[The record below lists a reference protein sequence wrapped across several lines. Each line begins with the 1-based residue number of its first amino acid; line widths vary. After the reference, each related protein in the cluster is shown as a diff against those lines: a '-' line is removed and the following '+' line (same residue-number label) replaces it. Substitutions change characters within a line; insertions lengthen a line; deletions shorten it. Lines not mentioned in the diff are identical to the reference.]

1 MDKKLLRG
9 ATVIT
14 MVSGRPDAERLDILV
29 EGDQISIVAP
39 GLDVPDADAVDYSG
53 RIIIPGL
60 VNAHLHSWQ
69 AALRCVG
76 ANWTLLEYLAKAHGG
91 LASHYTPE
99 DMRIAALASALNQIN
114 CGTTTIGDWCHNA
127 RTPEH
132 ADAAIEGLAAAGVR
146 AVFLHGSSH
155 KVREAAHPVHEVDRL
170 LDGPIARNKL
180 LTLGMAIPGP
190 QYSSAEI
197 ALADF
202 RAASERSLL
211 VSMHQSGGRPGA
223 AWVAVRD
230 ANLISWRT
238 NIVHGNDI
246 PDDWIATFVKAGASF
261 TMTPEN
267 ELGQGHGFP
276 ITGRL
281 LKLGAAPS
289 LGTDVDS
296 VVSGEILIAAR
307 IALAQQ
313 RGLDHDQ
320 HRQAKGIFSPAPTIS
335 SKQALQW
342 ATIEGARALGI
353 DDQVGSLEP
362 GKQAD
367 LVVIDTRALNLWP
380 AHDPVAA
387 ALHANTSNIEA
398 VMIGGE
404 WRKRNF
410 RIEGEAFEGIQGKL
424 QESGQR
430 LVNVLES
437 RNIMARLRS
446 GIVNKVVH
454 RTLVRQAKGA

>member
-1 MDKKLLRG
+1 MMLQFQFNDR
-9 ATVIT
+9 
-14 MVSGRPDAERLDILV
+14 
-29 EGDQISIVAP
+29 VA
-39 GLDVPDADAVDYSG
+39 LSSCN
-53 RIIIPGL
+53 R
-60 VNAHLHSWQ
+60 HLSK
-69 AALRCVG
+69 V
-76 ANWTLLEYLAKAHGG
+76 HGG
-91 LASHYTPE
+91 LAAHYTPN
-99 DMRIAALASALNQIN
+99 DMRVAALACAINQIN

-132 ADAAIEGLAAAGVR
+132 ADAAIQGLNEARIR

-155 KVREAAHPVHEVDRL
+155 KIRETAHPVQEVDRL

-180 LTLGMAIPGP
+180 LRLGMAIPGP
-190 QYSSAEI
+190 QYSNAEI

-202 RAASERSLL
+202 RAANERNLL

-223 AWVAVRD
+223 AWEAVRD
-230 ANLISWRT
+230 ANLIGWRT

-246 PDDWIATFVKAGASF
+246 PDDWIQTFVKAGASF

-276 ITGRL
+276 VTGKL

-296 VVSGEILIAAR
+296 VVSGEILLAAR

-313 RGLDHDQ
+313 RGLDHER
-320 HRQAKGIFSPAPTIS
+320 HRQTKGIFSPTATIN

-353 DDQVGSLEP
+353 DDQVGRLEP

-367 LVVIDTRALNLWP
+367 LVVIDPRAVNLWP

-387 ALHANTSNIEA
+387 ALQASISNIEA

-404 WRKRNF
+404 WRKRNHKL
-410 RIEGEAFEGIQGKL
+410 EGDDLESIRQEL

-430 LVNVLES
+430 LVSVLES
-437 RNIMARLRS
+437 HNVMARLRQK
-446 GIVNKVVH
+446 IVQKVVH
-454 RTLVRQAKGA
+454 RSLIKQAKSL